1 MAPSIDSFLRKNRAA
16 RSGDPLYLPM
26 FCFGQPFLC
35 AFCDFQ
41 VFTRNRHGKYRP
53 AGTPCQAHQQ
63 AQSSQSVF
71 FSSALLTKPHR

>member
-16 RSGDPLYLPM
+16 RSSDPFYLPM

-53 AGTPCQAHQQ
+53 AAPPVKRTSRRNRHNRSFLA
-63 AQSSQSVF
+63 
-71 FSSALLTKPHR
+71 ALC